1 MRRGWA
7 AALAVTAVVGCFVG
21 PAFGHGEQRTVSPS
35 DGSRVQRVPNK
46 VSIDLTEPP
55 GPGSTL
61 KAFDGCNNRVAG
73 PVAMA
78 GDRITLTPAGGEPGR
93 WHIEWGSISSVD
105 GHPTKGHWVF
115 RVAGTKDC
123 SLDAEATEG
132 DDQIGGGETTRVS
145 GSPPED
151 EGSGFPVVPFAAG
164 TVVVVGLAF
173 VLRRT
178 SGSR

>member
-1 MRRGWA
+1 MRRVSA
-7 AALAVTAVVGCFVG
+7 VALGAVALLTCLVG
-21 PAFGHGEQRTVSPS
+21 PAFGHGEQQTTTPADGARVSKVP
-35 DGSRVQRVPNK
+35 GKVRVG
-46 VSIDLTEPP
+46 LTEPP

-78 GDRITLTPAGGEPGR
+78 GDDLTLTPEGGEPGR
-93 WHIEWGSISSVD
+93 WHVEWSSISSVD
-105 GHPTKGHWVF
+105 GHPTKGHFVF

-123 SLDAEATEG
+123 SPDEPEDDG
-132 DDQIGGGETTRVS
+132 DEIGGGATTRVS

-151 EGSGFPVVPFAAG
+151 EGGGFPVVPFAAG

-173 VLRRT
+173 ILRRA
-178 SGSR
+178 SGSN